1 MKLLLMTAV
10 LQEKVDV
17 AINNILIYSCLY
29 FFLLCPTSSLHI
41 QTSSLHIH
49 MDIICHTL
57 YSNILIYNPS
67 TTFRHSSTTVAFTPQ
82 IIDLE

>member
-29 FFLLCPTSSLHI
+29 FFLLCP
-41 QTSSLHIH
+41 TSSLHIH